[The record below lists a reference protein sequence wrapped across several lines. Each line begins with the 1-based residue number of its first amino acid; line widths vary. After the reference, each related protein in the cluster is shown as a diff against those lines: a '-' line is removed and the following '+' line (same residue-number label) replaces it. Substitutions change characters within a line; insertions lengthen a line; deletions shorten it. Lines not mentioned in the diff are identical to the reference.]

1 MAATCFPLCSFQY
14 AQTCRRADKWGL
26 VCLSTQS
33 AELVGRA
40 HIRPDG
46 SKPAVPHTRC
56 AHLLPYKSWVL
67 LYGSKRLFSSL
78 RLSYQVS
85 ALLPPAIF
93 LKVPWLRAVTRNKTL
108 NPPSAVR
115 PADWTH
121 PPLSHK
127 PRLAVQSLLLTFCAL
142 FWMKYYKVNES
153 LLHAGPL
160 SNSFLRE
167 AGEWGSK
174 FLSAIF

>member
-1 MAATCFPLCSFQY
+1 M
-14 AQTCRRADKWGL
+14 
-26 VCLSTQS
+26 
-33 AELVGRA
+33 GRA

-46 SKPAVPHTRC
+46 SKPAIPHTLC

-108 NPPSAVR
+108 NPPSAVK

-153 LLHAGPL
+153 LLHAGL
-160 SNSFLRE
+160 SQTHFSGKQASGGASSSQLFFNKRPSCGYRL
-167 AGEWGSK
+167 GQGHWVYK
-174 FLSAIF
+174 WL